1 MALSDIIKKIE
12 DSPRSTKVAVGAVGI
27 AVAACAIA
35 VFTLINRPDYTPQPT
50 PAAKVAVETRSD
62 TRTAPPPAVPQPTFP
77 PVPTN
82 TPSPVPTNTP
92 IPSPTPKT
100 SKTVAAVPT
109 VIPTPRAT
117 ATPEAND
124 DYVVIHSLDPDDDIG
139 WIDYY
144 DKEYAGTRAFFKE
157 EDFFLNYLVQEGVI
171 TPEQR
176 KAYFNGEEV
185 VIPLISIATAYY
197 KLHQTDNYKAQKLGM
212 RVPEKL
218 LHHADKSSLA
228 SNRSVA
234 PTPEANDGYTV
245 INQRTPG
252 NDIGWMTHYTTEH
265 PGLSGPFKEEDF
277 FLNYLVQEGVITPEQ
292 RNAYF
297 NGEDVVVPF
306 ISVANAYYK
315 LHQTDNYKAQKVQ
328 VRTPEIL
335 LHYADKS
342 SVDSN
347 RIGKISFED
356 DEGYRVTIEDGR
368 VSVSGTDAQGN
379 TTTVSVEGESAQTL
393 IERWLRENKITIE
406 QSDEL
411 GQTGKLEFSLDDAVD
426 FSTSER
432 FPKAPIYKRSW
443 RDSHA
448 VPRTGAQK

>member
-27 AVAACAIA
+27 ALAASAVT

-62 TRTAPPPAVPQPTFP
+62 TRTAPAPAAPPPTLS
-77 PVPTN
+77 PVPAN
-82 TPSPVPTNTP
+82 TSSPVPTNTP

-100 SKTVAAVPT
+100 SKTAAIVPT

-157 EDFFLNYLVQEGVI
+157 EDFFV
-171 TPEQR
+171 
-176 KAYFNGEEV
+176 
-185 VIPLISIATAYY
+185 
-197 KLHQTDNYKAQKLGM
+197 
-212 RVPEKL
+212 
-218 LHHADKSSLA
+218 
-228 SNRSVA
+228 
-234 PTPEANDGYTV
+234 
-245 INQRTPG
+245 
-252 NDIGWMTHYTTEH
+252 
-265 PGLSGPFKEEDF
+265 
-277 FLNYLVQEGVITPEQ
+277 NYLVQEGVITPEQ

-297 NGEDVVVPF
+297 DGEEIIVPF
-306 ISVANAYYK
+306 ISIANAYYK
-315 LHQTDNYKAQKVQ
+315 LYHTDNYKAQKLRMRV
-328 VRTPEIL
+328 PEKL
-335 LHYADKS
+335 LDYADKS
-342 SVDSN
+342 SLGSNRSVAPTPEANDYYVILHPHFPDDNEGIIKHYARYPFMEDGGIGRDRFFNEDFYLEYLRKEGVITPYQRNIYLNGEPIQVPLIPISNATYNLFETDRYNARKLGLARPDLLFDFIGSSLDSN
-347 RIGKISFED
+347 RIIVAPTPED

-368 VSVSGTDAQGN
+368 VSVSGTDVQGN

-426 FSTSER
+426 LL
-432 FPKAPIYKRSW
+432 
-443 RDSHA
+443 DL
-448 VPRTGAQK
+448 GALP